1 MQFPDGQHS
10 ISSIPTS
17 ASPHQLRLLRRQRH
31 ASELIESAKHS
42 LRDELNQN
50 GSIDF
55 NKAQQDVIQSCMV
68 MSKILEKL
76 QAMAPI
82 QNRERMIQQTA
93 ITRHQLKNLISDMSQ
108 YIISTH

>member
-1 MQFPDGQHS
+1 
-10 ISSIPTS
+10 
-17 ASPHQLRLLRRQRH
+17 
-31 ASELIESAKHS
+31 
-42 LRDELNQN
+42 
-50 GSIDF
+50 
-55 NKAQQDVIQSCMV
+55 MV
-68 MSKILEKL
+68 MSKILDKL